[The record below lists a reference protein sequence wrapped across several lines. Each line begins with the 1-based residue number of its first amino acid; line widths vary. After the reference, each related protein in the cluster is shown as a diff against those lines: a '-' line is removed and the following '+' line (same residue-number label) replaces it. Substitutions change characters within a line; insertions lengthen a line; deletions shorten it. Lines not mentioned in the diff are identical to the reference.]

1 MTYNYTPAI
10 SFPEFEDLTLPS
22 SETLWNL
29 PVVDD
34 ETWRES
40 YASSIIITAREAHGN
55 LFNSQATRYSAFATR
70 IMIAAISLE
79 VWNHQRQYE
88 SLQDVLTEFRL
99 RQAVEAW
106 VASLAFC
113 EPETIIVQ
121 LDAPHKGHPLIFNSM
136 AVYRNLLARLEVDL
150 KTTQEALRYH
160 NPYEVANQMIK
171 ARDLVGRSAA
181 MTQVIGQCYEC
192 LEIVVLEGLK
202 SPDQSCATNWSIEH
216 PLCSFDLIAILTLW
230 LYRYESEGLYRLDA
244 DTADANHRERADAER
259 DETSAELAVYTKL
272 QNLLEDCTSP
282 QSLRLSSVV
291 ARIWADM
298 LNDVTVWGYVI
309 SLYASALYYTLCK
322 LFQSTFRA
330 TRISISSRHPHARLP
345 SCLARFG
352 APANCATA
360 LPKPWELPSC
370 YMPRLCR
377 AIWTL
382 MATIRNIPA

>member
-1 MTYNYTPAI
+1 MPTHDEWIEDEGCRRTYYAVYVFSSLLTMTYNYTPAI
-10 SFPEFEDLTLPS
+10 SFPEFEDLNLPS

-29 PVVDD
+29 PISD
-34 ETWRES
+34 EESWRES

-70 IMIAAISLE
+70 IMISAISLE

-171 ARDLVGRSAA
+171 ARDLVNRSSA
-181 MTQVIGQCYEC
+181 MTQVINQCYEC
-192 LEIVVLEGLK
+192 LEIVIVEGLK
-202 SPDQSCATNWSIEH
+202 APDQSCATNWSIEH
-216 PLCSFDLIAILTLW
+216 PLCSFDLLAILTLW
-230 LYRYESEGLYRLDA
+230 LHRYESEGLYRLDA
-244 DTADANHRERADAER
+244 DGKPISELTDAER
-259 DETSAELAVYTKL
+259 EETSAEFAVYTKL
-272 QNLLEDCTSP
+272 QNLLDEYTSP
-282 QSLRLSSVV
+282 NSLRLSSVV
-291 ARIWADM
+291 ARIWGEM
-298 LNDVTVWGYVI
+298 LNDVTVWGYVDD
-309 SLYASALYYTLCK
+309 LQLV
-322 LFQSTFRA
+322 FHFDHR
-330 TRISISSRHPHARLP
+330 
-345 SCLARFG
+345 
-352 APANCATA
+352 
-360 LPKPWELPSC
+360 
-370 YMPRLCR
+370 
-377 AIWTL
+377 
-382 MATIRNIPA
+382 